1 MSELKRCPFCGQEV
15 KIEETQPDMNL
26 VECLRNS
33 HIEYYIECSCGSG
46 MIDEDKEELIERW
59 NTRIETMDRL
69 VRDVEKWAY
78 DKGLDKA
85 NPRDQYLKVA
95 EECGEIAA
103 GLARGNEDAVK
114 DAIGDTV
121 VTLIILAQQMG
132 LTLEECLQ
140 VAWDEIKDRTGEM
153 RDGVFVK
160 SEDFIGGGGVNDETH

>member
-1 MSELKRCPFCGQEV
+1 MLM
-15 KIEETQPDMNL
+15 MNL
-26 VECLRNS
+26 RISRTMMIFENMDNLILNVENWS
-33 HIEYYIECSCGSG
+33 
-46 MIDEDKEELIERW
+46 
-59 NTRIETMDRL
+59 
-69 VRDVEKWAY
+69 Y
-78 DKGLDKA
+78 DHGLDVSDPK
-85 NPRDQYLKVA
+85 RQYLKVA

-103 GLARGNEDAVK
+103 GLASGNEDAVK

>member
-1 MSELKRCPFCGQEV
+1 MSALKKCPFCGNKVRIEV
-15 KIEETQPDMNL
+15 TQPDVNL

-33 HIEYYIECSCGSG
+33 HIEYYIECPCGCG
-46 MIDEDKEELIERW
+46 MIDEEKEDLVERW

-69 VRDVEKWAY
+69 VRDVEKWAC
-78 DKGLDKA
+78 DKGLNKA

-114 DAIGDTV
+114 DAIGDTM
-121 VTLIILAQQMG
+121 VTLIILSQQMG
-132 LTLEECLQ
+132 MTLEECLQ
-140 VAWDEIKDRTGEM
+140 VAWGEIKDRTGEM

-160 SEDFIGGGGVNDETH
+160 SEDFMGGGGVDDETH

>member
-1 MSELKRCPFCGQEV
+1 MSALKPCSFCGEEV
-15 KIEETQPDMNL
+15 KIEETQPDINL

-33 HIEYYIECSCGSG
+33 HIEYYIECPCGAG

-59 NTRIETMDRL
+59 NTRIETIDSL
-69 VRDVEKWAY
+69 VYNVEKWAY
-78 DKGLDKA
+78 DKGLNKA

-103 GLARGNEDAVK
+103 GLARSDDAAIK

-121 VTLIILAQQMG
+121 VTLIILSQQMG
-132 LTLEECLQ
+132 MTLEECLQ
-140 VAWDEIKDRTGEM
+140 VAWGEIKDRTGEM

-160 SEDFIGGGGVNDETH
+160 SEDL